1 MYLRRYK
8 WYKMP
13 RKKINPEDKKDSAIK
28 KNKKNLINTMV
39 KENDKD
45 NDEHIILQLPLSQ
58 QRINNLINN
67 DTTCTIDSTLPKPYE
82 STSHFINKG
91 ETITN
96 KNQKIINNE
105 EEINSANYN
114 RNGLCCYW
122 CCHPIDH
129 MIFGMPYNYDSIND
143 TYLIYGSFCS
153 LQCSN
158 AYNFSIHCG
167 SDKVWEI
174 NSWIQIL
181 GKRYGYENPIRP
193 APSRFLLKMFN
204 GNLSIENFR
213 KAHLTNDKTYLLNI
227 PPMISI
233 STGSECI
240 NTSFLTKKTESKE
253 KDLKKQNINQ
263 NTIDT
268 KLNLIIS

>member
-1 MYLRRYK
+1 
-8 WYKMP
+8 MP
-13 RKKINPEDKKDSAIK
+13 RKKLNPEDKKDNIK
-28 KNKKNLINTMV
+28 KNKKNLINTML
-39 KENDKD
+39 KD
-45 NDEHIILQLPLSQ
+45 TKDINNNEQHIILQLPLTQ

-67 DTTCTIDSTLPKPYE
+67 DNINIYDNTLPKPYE
-82 STSHFINKG
+82 PNSYFINKG
-91 ETITN
+91 ENITN
-96 KNQKIINNE
+96 KNDKIIINE
-105 EEINSANYN
+105 DELNEKVK

-122 CCHPIDH
+122 CCHPIEQL
-129 MIFGMPYNYDSIND
+129 IYGMPYNYDSIND

-153 LQCSN
+153 LQCAN

-181 GKRYGYENPIRP
+181 GKRYGFTNPIRP

-204 GNLSIENFR
+204 GNLSIEEFR
-213 KAHLTNDKTYLLNI
+213 KTHLTNDKTYLLNI

-233 STGSECI
+233 STSIECI
-240 NTSFLTKKTESKE
+240 NTSFLSKITETKE
-253 KDLKKQNINQ
+253 KEKRKYINN
-263 NTIDT
+263 NTIDS

>member
-1 MYLRRYK
+1 
-8 WYKMP
+8 MP
-13 RKKINPEDKKDSAIK
+13 RKKLNPEEKKESITK
-28 KNKKNLINTMV
+28 KSKKNLINTMI
-39 KENDKD
+39 KENKKEDE
-45 NDEHIILQLPLSQ
+45 EHIVLQLPLSQ

-67 DTTCTIDSTLPKPYE
+67 DTTTVDSSLPKPYE
-82 STSHFINKG
+82 PNSYFINKG
-91 ETITN
+91 ENITN
-96 KNQKIINNE
+96 KSQKIINSE
-105 EEINSANYN
+105 DEKCEKFN

-122 CCHPIDH
+122 CCHPIDQ

-153 LQCSN
+153 LQCAN
-158 AYNFSIHCG
+158 AYNFSVHCG

-181 GKRYGYENPIRP
+181 GKRYGYENSIRP
-193 APSRFLLKMFN
+193 APSRYLLKMFN
-204 GNLSIENFR
+204 GDLTIEEFR
-213 KAHLTNDKTYLLNI
+213 KVHLTNDKTYILNI

-240 NTSFLTKKTESKE
+240 NTSFLTKITDTKNKE
-253 KDLKKQNINQ
+253 NKKNINQ
-263 NTIDT
+263 NTIDS